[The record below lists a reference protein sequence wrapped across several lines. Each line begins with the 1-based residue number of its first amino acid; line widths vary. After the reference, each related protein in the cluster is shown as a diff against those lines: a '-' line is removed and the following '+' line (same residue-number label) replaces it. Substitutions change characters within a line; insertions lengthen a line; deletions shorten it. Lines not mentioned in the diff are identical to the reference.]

1 MTAGAAVGTERAIR
15 VRSVVC
21 PHVRRWARAMEYAEA
36 IMIKFMQSYASYFR
50 GHTQQWFNDSCQ
62 APRRRL

>member
-1 MTAGAAVGTERAIR
+1 MCAAGLGRL
-15 VRSVVC
+15 
-21 PHVRRWARAMEYAEA
+21 EYAEA